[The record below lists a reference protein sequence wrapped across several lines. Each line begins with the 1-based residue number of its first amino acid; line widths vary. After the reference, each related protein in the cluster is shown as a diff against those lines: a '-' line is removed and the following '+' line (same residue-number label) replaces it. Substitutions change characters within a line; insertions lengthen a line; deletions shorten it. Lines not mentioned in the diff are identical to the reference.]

1 MSSRACVYLDFHDEE
16 NNQRPLLRICGP
28 TTTLGELQRD
38 ADICSKYGER
48 LGGIRVFF
56 EDPIT
61 NPKKE
66 KPTISKE
73 ELG

>member
-1 MSSRACVYLDFHDEE
+1 MSSRACVYLDLYDEE

-56 EDPIT
+56 EDPIV
-61 NPKKE
+61 NPKEE
-66 KPTISKE
+66 KLVISE
-73 ELG
+73 EGR